1 MERMRSPRRYAVGT
15 LSYTLGGLIV
25 LFCWLLWGDFAWS
38 LKDRAVGPVA
48 TLMVKPSGVF
58 MLSVVLRKY
67 NRLGG
72 DLGYI
77 PPAVE

>member
-1 MERMRSPRRYAVGT
+1 MVPPLVGMMLDVTGNRYNYALIMGAVF
-15 LSYTLGGLIV
+15 SV
-25 LFCWLLWGDFAWS
+25 F
-38 LKDRAVGPVA
+38 
-48 TLMVKPSGVF
+48 GVF
-58 MLSVVLRKY
+58 MLSVVLHKY